1 MRWKSSLLSLVVV
14 VVVVEEEMAE
24 EARLGAPIRGSGVVC
39 SAWKRKLTVCFEAA
53 IYIFDFGD

>member
-1 MRWKSSLLSLVVV
+1 VVV